1 MEAVEL
7 SRALTKFFL
16 LPRKSEYSPS
26 ALSESSYF
34 NVCRMGDE
42 ETIKKPWLLGC
53 RVGNSEQQEEVDL
66 WPAANWSYP

>member
-42 ETIKKPWLLGC
+42 ETIKKP
-53 RVGNSEQQEEVDL
+53 
-66 WPAANWSYP
+66 